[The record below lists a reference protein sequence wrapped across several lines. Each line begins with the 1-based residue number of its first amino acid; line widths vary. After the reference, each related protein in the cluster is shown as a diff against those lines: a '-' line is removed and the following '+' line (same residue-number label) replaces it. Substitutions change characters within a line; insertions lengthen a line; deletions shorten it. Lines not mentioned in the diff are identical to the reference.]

1 MDIKTEA
8 IKKAIRMLDA
18 VKAQYKVISE
28 DGQEFGELEVADS
41 KPKRSVRHR
50 FFAQTGYL
58 EKINNMAT
66 VDVVS
71 LSPPTDS
78 TCEQMRS
85 AVCGSLN
92 RKYGGGSCIT
102 TINKATNQ
110 IEVLRIA

>member
-18 VKAQYKVISE
+18 VKAQYKIISE
-28 DGQEFGELEVADS
+28 DGQEFGKLEVAAA
-41 KPKRSVRHR
+41 KPKRSLRHR

-58 EKINNMAT
+58 EKITNMA
-66 VDVVS
+66 VGDVVF
-71 LSPPTDS
+71 LSPPTDA

-92 RKYGGGSCIT
+92 RKYGGGSCMT
-102 TINKATNQ
+102 TINKSQNQ
-110 IEVLRIA
+110 IEVLRMS